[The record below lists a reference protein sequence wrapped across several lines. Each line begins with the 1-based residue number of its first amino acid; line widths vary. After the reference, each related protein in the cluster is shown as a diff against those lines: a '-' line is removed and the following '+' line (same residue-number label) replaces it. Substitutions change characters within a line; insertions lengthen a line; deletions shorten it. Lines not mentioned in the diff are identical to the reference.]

1 MKEFFSS
8 PEFITL
14 LTSCL
19 VAFGGAFVA
28 AFQTVKARQS
38 VKKAN
43 AYAEEAKAKL
53 ELEKLELQRAVI
65 NGSFVVCPK
74 CQEHVHLKDATI
86 YTKEN

>member
-14 LTSCL
+14 LTSLL

-28 AFQTVKARQS
+28 VFQTVKARQS

-53 ELEKLELQRAVI
+53 ELEKLELERAIISGSYVI
-65 NGSFVVCPK
+65 CPK
-74 CQEHVHLKDATI
+74 CGDHVALKDATI
-86 YTKEN
+86 YTKE